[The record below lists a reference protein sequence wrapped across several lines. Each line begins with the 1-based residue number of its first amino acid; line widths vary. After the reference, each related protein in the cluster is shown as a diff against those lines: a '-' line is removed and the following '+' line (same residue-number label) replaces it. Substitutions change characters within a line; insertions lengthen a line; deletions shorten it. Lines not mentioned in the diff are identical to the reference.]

1 MYDSVG
7 VSRNRCLL
15 STCLRFQKFVIKYA
29 TATVLLFTQPV
40 NLRPFR
46 AHCQMD
52 KEQAQN
58 IWKSLSSAVTEIYN
72 KNASLLSF
80 EELYR

>member
-1 MYDSVG
+1 MLVVDM
-7 VSRNRCLL
+7 
-15 STCLRFQKFVIKYA
+15 STVPKKFVIKYA

-72 KNASLLSF
+72 KIASLLSF